1 MNLQSVV
8 SNSEYSTTLLKV
20 RTKISFRE
28 MTRGRIPPPR
38 SAVLICR
45 KNDEHSEA
53 LPDRICEPLVGT
65 LSDAYLL
72 QQERHIIDTL
82 DFILLLLEIW
92 KNTRCKYTISFSAA
106 M

>member
-53 LPDRICEPLVGT
+53 LPDQICEPLVGT
-65 LSDAYLL
+65 LSDMYLL
-72 QQERHIIDTL
+72 QVSVAYL
-82 DFILLLLEIW
+82 
-92 KNTRCKYTISFSAA
+92 
-106 M
+106 